1 MNKKLKAALY
11 TLLFIIGQ
19 ALVVTAMVNSVAVAT
34 IVLILLMLALVYFLY
49 TTVYKTLKDDE

>member
-49 TTVYKTLKDDE
+49 TTVYKTLKDNE

>member
-49 TTVYKTLKDDE
+49 TTVYKTLEDNE

>member
-19 ALVVTAMVNSVAVAT
+19 ALVVTAMVNSVAVAL
-34 IVLILLMLALVYFLY
+34 IVLILLILALVYFLY
-49 TTVYKTLKDDE
+49 TTVYKTLEDNE

>member
-19 ALVVTAMVNSVAVAT
+19 ALVVTAMVNSVAVAL

-49 TTVYKTLKDDE
+49 TTVYKTLEDK

>member
-34 IVLILLMLALVYFLY
+34 IVLILLMLALIYFLY
-49 TTVYKTLKDDE
+49 TTVYKTLKDNE

>member
-1 MNKKLKAALY
+1 MSKKLKAALY

-19 ALVVTAMVNSVAVAT
+19 ALVVTAMVNSVTVAT

-49 TTVYKTLKDDE
+49 TTVYKTLKDNE

>member
-34 IVLILLMLALVYFLY
+34 IVLILLMLALIYFLY
-49 TTVYKTLKDDE
+49 TTVYKTLEDNE

>member
-11 TLLFIIGQ
+11 TLLFIVGQ
-19 ALVVTAMVNSVAVAT
+19 ALVVTAMVNSVAVAL

-49 TTVYKTLKDDE
+49 TTVYKTLEDK

>member
-1 MNKKLKAALY
+1 MSKKLKAALY

-49 TTVYKTLKDDE
+49 TTVYKTLKDNE

>member
-19 ALVVTAMVNSVAVAT
+19 ALVVTAMVNSIAVAT

-49 TTVYKTLKDDE
+49 TTVYKTLKDNE

>member
-19 ALVVTAMVNSVAVAT
+19 VLVVTAMVNSVAVAT

-49 TTVYKTLKDDE
+49 TTVYKTLKDNE

>member
-49 TTVYKTLKDDE
+49 TTVYKTLEDDE

>member
-19 ALVVTAMVNSVAVAT
+19 ALVVTAMVNSVTVAT

-49 TTVYKTLKDDE
+49 TTVYKTLKDNE